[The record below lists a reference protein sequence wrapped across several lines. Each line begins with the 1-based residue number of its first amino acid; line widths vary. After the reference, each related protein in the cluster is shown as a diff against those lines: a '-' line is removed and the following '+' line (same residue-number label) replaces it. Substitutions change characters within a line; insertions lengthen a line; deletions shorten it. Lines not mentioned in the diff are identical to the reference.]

1 MKIIKPITTLAFV
14 LGAIFTFGCH
24 TAPDVSLPSKN
35 ISASISFGSN
45 INGKAFDSSL
55 DWKDLQATPK
65 WLPDR
70 SKPPVSLTS
79 ARRAATKMLAKAVS
93 NIEQWKLVEV
103 SFKQPFGSE
112 TPAFEGF
119 WIYEFRFDGPKY
131 SFNGNNNMF
140 SSANVIVLMN
150 GKAIPLKPVGSR

>member
-1 MKIIKPITTLAFV
+1 
-14 LGAIFTFGCH
+14 
-24 TAPDVSLPSKN
+24 
-35 ISASISFGSN
+35 
-45 INGKAFDSSL
+45 
-55 DWKDLQATPK
+55 
-65 WLPDR
+65 
-70 SKPPVSLTS
+70 
-79 ARRAATKMLAKAVS
+79 MLAKAVS